1 MTVAA
6 NAANRAELV
15 MDVEMWRGLVLH
27 HMSGSDPNAF
37 FRDIIER
44 LGSLSDIDELNQ
56 WLGLANNIWNA
67 TPQPDRGGRTP
78 LEMASGWSSRR

>member
-6 NAANRAELV
+6 NAAGRAELV
-15 MDVEMWRGLVLH
+15 MDVETWRELVLQQ
-27 HMSGSDPNAF
+27 MSGSDPNAF
-37 FRDIIER
+37 FQGIIGR
-44 LGSLSDIDELNQ
+44 LGNLCDIDELNR

-78 LEMASGWSSRR
+78 LEMASGRPSRG